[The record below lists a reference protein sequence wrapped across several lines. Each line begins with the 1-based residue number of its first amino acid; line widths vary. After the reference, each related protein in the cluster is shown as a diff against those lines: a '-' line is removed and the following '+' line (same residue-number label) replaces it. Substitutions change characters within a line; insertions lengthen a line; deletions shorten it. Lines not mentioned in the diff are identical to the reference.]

1 MPLIFINY
9 RSSDE
14 GWVAA
19 MLDTELARRF
29 GAHSVFRDIRSIQ
42 PGQDYA
48 AILLD
53 KIHASTA
60 LLVVI
65 GEHWFGDATNRPLA
79 DERDWVRREIREA
92 FAVGVRVLPVLV
104 DETAELVDSE
114 LPDDIRQLAGLQALR
129 LRHREAH
136 TDVPR
141 VVNELLAL
149 EPSLAGS
156 QADPYDGSSIPLPR
170 SPGLRQT
177 RRDLDQLLR
186 ETLPQSQQ
194 QFGNR
199 ARLVDLAM
207 AVLDENERLIFLAR
221 CQFSG
226 PGLAAAL
233 ITDRRLCLAEITG
246 SSRARQVFRLDLR
259 QVRRA
264 EIHRHRRLLLP
275 SSADV
280 DIRTRDG
287 NLIILGGMPL
297 LQAEQVAELLSD
309 TGRQYA

>member
-1 MPLIFINY
+1 VPLIFINY

-19 MLDTELARRF
+19 MLDTELTRRF
-29 GAHSVFRDIRSIQ
+29 GAQSVFRDIRSIQ
-42 PGQDYA
+42 PGQEYA
-48 AILLD
+48 SILLD
-53 KIHASTA
+53 KIRASTA

-65 GEHWFGDATNRPLA
+65 GEHWFGNATSKPLA

-92 FAVGVRVLPVLV
+92 FAAGVRVLPVLV
-104 DETAELVDSE
+104 DETAELVDSA
-114 LPDDIRQLAGLQALR
+114 LPYDIRQLAGLQALR

-149 EPSLAGS
+149 EPSLAGN
-156 QADPYDGSSIPLPR
+156 QAEPHDDVAIPLPR

-177 RRDLDQLLR
+177 RRDLDRLLR

-194 QFGNR
+194 HFGNR

-207 AVLDENERLIFLAR
+207 SVLHEHERLIFLAR

-226 PGLAAAL
+226 PGAAVAL
-233 ITDRRLCLAEITG
+233 ITDRRLCLVEITG
-246 SSRARQVFRLDLR
+246 SSRVRQIFRLDLR
-259 QVRRA
+259 QVQRV

-275 SSADV
+275 PSADV
-280 DIRTRDG
+280 DIRTRDE

-297 LQAEQVAELLSD
+297 PQAEQVAELLSD
-309 TGRQYA
+309 TRRQYA

>member
-1 MPLIFINY
+1 
-9 RSSDE
+9 
-14 GWVAA
+14 
-19 MLDTELARRF
+19 MLDTELTRRF

-48 AILLD
+48 TVLLD
-53 KIHASTA
+53 RIRASTA

-65 GEHWFGDATNRPLA
+65 GEHWFGNATSKPLA
-79 DERDWVRREIREA
+79 DEQDWVRREIREA
-92 FAVGVRVLPVLV
+92 FAAGVRVLPVLV

-114 LPDDIRQLAGLQALR
+114 LPYDIRQLAGLQALR

-149 EPSLAGS
+149 EPSLAAN
-156 QADPYDGSSIPLPR
+156 QADPYLDDGVAIPLPR

-177 RRDLDQLLR
+177 RRDLDRLLR

-194 QFGNR
+194 HFGNR

-207 AVLDENERLIFLAR
+207 SVLDEHEQLIFLAR

-226 PGLAAAL
+226 PGSAVAL
-233 ITDRRLCLAEITG
+233 ITDWRLCLAEIAG
-246 SSRARQVFRLDLR
+246 SSRARQIFRLDLR
-259 QVRRA
+259 QVQRA

-275 SSADV
+275 PSADV
-280 DIRTRDG
+280 DIRTRDD

-297 LQAEQVAELLSD
+297 PQAEQVAELLSD
-309 TGRQYA
+309 TRRLHA

>member
-19 MLDTELARRF
+19 MLDTELTRRF
-29 GAHSVFRDIRSIQ
+29 GAYSVFRDIRSIQ
-42 PGQDYA
+42 PGQEYA
-48 AILLD
+48 TILLD
-53 KIHASTA
+53 KIRASTA

-65 GEHWFGDATNRPLA
+65 GEHWFGNASSKPLA

-92 FAVGVRVLPVLV
+92 FAAGVRVLPVLV

-114 LPDDIRQLAGLQALR
+114 LPYDIRQLAGLQALR

-156 QADPYDGSSIPLPR
+156 QTDSQDGSSIPVPR

-177 RRDLDQLLR
+177 RQDLDRLLR

-194 QFGNR
+194 HFGNR
-199 ARLVDLAM
+199 ARLVDLAISI
-207 AVLDENERLIFLAR
+207 LDEYERLIFLAR
-221 CQFSG
+221 CEFSG
-226 PGLAAAL
+226 PGPAVAL
-233 ITDRRLCLAEITG
+233 VTDRRLCLAEITG
-246 SSRARQVFRLDLR
+246 SSRARQIFRLDLR
-259 QVRRA
+259 QVQRA
-264 EIHRHRRLLLP
+264 EIHRRRRLLLP
-275 SSADV
+275 PSADV
-280 DIRTRDG
+280 DIRTRDH

-297 LQAEQVAELLSD
+297 PQAEQVAELLSD